1 MKIATFPANYASV
14 RIICNIVT
22 EHAKTINF
30 SSRELYG
37 IELATDEACANIIDH
52 AYCGENM
59 GSIHLFIETTDKEIK
74 IVLEDAGKPF
84 EPAEVLPPD
93 LESPLEIRAERGLG
107 VFLIK
112 TLMDE
117 VTFENPEPGLNR
129 LTMIKHA
136 KELATR

>member
-30 SSRELYG
+30 SSRDLYG
-37 IELATDEACANIIDH
+37 IELAVDEACANIIDH
-52 AYCGENM
+52 AYGGENI
-59 GSIHLFIETTDKEIK
+59 GTIDLFISTENNELRVT
-74 IVLEDAGKPF
+74 LEDRGQAF

-107 VFLIK
+107 VFLIN

-117 VTFENPEPGLNR
+117 IFFEAPEPGLNR
-129 LTMIKHA
+129 LTMVKRLKA
-136 KELATR
+136 